1 MNPTFLHGPPHVLP
15 TKSRWTIDN
24 VSVTNKKILL
34 FHRSLKS
41 RYFWGK
47 KCLRTVAT
55 LIELITRL
63 VKLTRGA
70 LYNCGQ
76 IN

>member
-1 MNPTFLHGPPHVLP
+1 MLHGPHVLP
-15 TKSRWTIDN
+15 TQRRWTIDN
-24 VSVTNKKILL
+24 VSVTNPKILL
-34 FHRSLKS
+34 SHRSLKS

-55 LIELITRL
+55 LIELITRF

-70 LYNCGQ
+70 LYNCGL